1 LLRDRLNV
9 IPVTDAQM
17 RHEMKIARECTPL
30 ADISSEAFP
39 PDFLV
44 NSAATNAA
52 KHILRVLSVVFDKL
66 AALKLASL
74 VTLHDYSSLRV
85 SSLLWVQGRAP
96 RDKLDEL
103 LDMHETGEEAASVP
117 TLPEIRSAFERI
129 AKTATPGN
137 PAPSWRQLRAV
148 LLEVFLLFP
157 VKRFLAPQGRMD
169 VEDKEALLHALAEQR
184 AEPPAV
190 RVGYQNSAPRR
201 DAASAPRRETRA
213 SKPDVTV
220 QKIPDLLAEAA
231 KLPSLFDLVKK
242 QPHLAYAVQLS
253 AALSLGDEDQD
264 VPSQTIVPQPRPDA
278 PTILTASTLAYFF
291 QFALAKCGI
300 NIDNGAESSSEDD
313 VMHHDDSAPPEDDK
327 AGKDSVV
334 LRGKAKKQRD
344 KGAVIQRSAQDRWI
358 GAAQARRKIYHAS
371 SEPAAEEDDQVQ
383 PMQVDGKEP
392 LLTDGPVQQP
402 VLLVQ
407 VDGKDAPLPGQQP
420 VQDEVQAPLPRRD
433 SFLEDWERIA
443 DDAAA
448 TTRRLKACLTALRAI
463 SPSRHG
469 RH

>member
-1 LLRDRLNV
+1 
-9 IPVTDAQM
+9 
-17 RHEMKIARECTPL
+17 
-30 ADISSEAFP
+30 
-39 PDFLV
+39 
-44 NSAATNAA
+44 
-52 KHILRVLSVVFDKL
+52 
-66 AALKLASL
+66 
-74 VTLHDYSSLRV
+74 
-85 SSLLWVQGRAP
+85 
-96 RDKLDEL
+96 
-103 LDMHETGEEAASVP
+103 
-117 TLPEIRSAFERI
+117 
-129 AKTATPGN
+129 
-137 PAPSWRQLRAV
+137 
-148 LLEVFLLFP
+148 
-157 VKRFLAPQGRMD
+157 MD
-169 VEDKEALLHALAEQR
+169 VEDKEALLQALGEQR

-190 RVGYQNSAPRR
+190 RVGYQNSALRR
-201 DAASAPRRETRA
+201 DATAAPRRETRA
-213 SKPDVTV
+213 SKVEPVIV
-220 QKIPDLLAEAA
+220 PKSADLLGDAA

-383 PMQVDGKEP
+383 PMQ
-392 LLTDGPVQQP
+392 
-402 VLLVQ
+402 
-407 VDGKDAPLPGQQP
+407 DAPLPGQQGRDHLAGFTVGQLAHAAGGGEGKRVAAGAVALHLDRRKSLLVGVGP
-420 VQDEVQAPLPRRD
+420 V
-433 SFLEDWERIA
+433 
-443 DDAAA
+443 AAGTGQGCA
-448 TTRRLKACLTALRAI
+448 VAASPEGLGHSRG
-463 SPSRHG
+463 PSRG
-469 RH
+469 